1 MKELKE
7 YLLIKKDYIERQLS
21 KEPKSSKNIEEA
33 ERYGFLTG
41 QLSAIKGCLNF
52 FETGEK

>member
-41 QLSAIKGCLNF
+41 QLSAIKGCLKF
-52 FETGEK
+52 FETGEE